1 MNDVLSRLRTSLE
14 GRYTVDREIGR
25 GGMSLVFQARDLKHN
40 RNVAIKV
47 LRPELTASIG
57 ADRFLSEINI
67 AANLEHPNILPLFDS
82 GDADGLL
89 FYSMPLVE
97 GESLRDRINR
107 EGPLP
112 LEDSLQIA
120 REVGDAL
127 AYAHEQGIVHRDIK
141 PENILL
147 ASGKARVADFGI
159 ARARTEAGEFES
171 ITDAN
176 MAVGTPEYMSP
187 EQASGSDTLD
197 ERTDIYSLGCV
208 LYGMLAGEPPFSGRT
223 PQAIIAKHLGEKVP
237 TLSVLRPGV
246 PLWVV
251 RVIEKSLGKV
261 PADRYATVKKFV
273 EALEEPRR
281 RPDIVPIVV
290 AVVLT
295 LIVTGIGIGVGRAL
309 LRPEPIVLNS
319 DWVVGFP
326 FPTMGRE
333 KLSDDIGQIAALR
346 IGTALEGTDP
356 LVWKWGWDWLSPA
369 QRQDPEL
376 VTAQTMDDIARARG
390 ARFRISG
397 ALVETGNE
405 ASVTLFLHD
414 VLLDSTL
421 IQRTATTVA
430 HGDSVLS
437 RVVQAGREI
446 LPALFE
452 PGQEVDYAAFED
464 RDLAATALWM
474 QGEMEYR
481 RSRFE
486 TALNHYER
494 AVERDSTLAM
504 AALKGAQSAGWLK
517 EYERAELLVDRA
529 LDQSARLP
537 ARHLYFAKGL
547 KGWVTGAADSSV
559 YWFDRCLEEEP
570 GWREAHYALGEVYF
584 HLIPTQSR
592 PDTLAKANFEAAIQ
606 ADSSFT
612 PPLYHLTQIAIR
624 QGNVESAAEMIG
636 RFQRLSPENRFL
648 PPLRLGF
655 ECVSQGPESIAWRE
669 QVDRDASVVYR
680 AARMLTVAGSHP
692 PCAEAGLQAL
702 LAYGGERF
710 QWAAFFALQ
719 GLLAA
724 QGRHE
729 TLVMLIDSVIDS
741 GTLAAM
747 PLYLIDAIAGS
758 QVEAKALEMEA
769 YGERWG
775 EQYERFREFGDEYM
789 WIGWLY
795 GAWHALKGDSTEVRS
810 LRDILRDRADEADDE
825 EMALYAEA
833 LSGHLDLIRHD
844 STSAIERWSSLSSV
858 GIADSLNASFG
869 RSIPIERLRLAE
881 VLCAQGRYQ
890 ECLDVASI
898 FDHPGPLIFIPFL
911 PASLALRYQAA
922 VQLGWDEKANE
933 FRTRLD
939 RLGRLDM
946 LPGSEEGW

>member
-25 GGMSLVFQARDLKHN
+25 GGMSLVFQARDLKHD

-57 ADRFLSEINI
+57 AERFLSEINI

-89 FYSMPLVE
+89 YYSMPLVE

-237 TLSVLRPGV
+237 TLNVLRPGV

-295 LIVTGIGIGVGRAL
+295 LIVTVIGIGVGRAL

-356 LVWKWGWDWLSPA
+356 LVWKWGWDWLTPA

-376 VTAQTMDDIARARG
+376 VTAQTMDDIARSRG

-421 IQRTATTVA
+421 IQRTATTCC
-430 HGDSVLS
+430 
-437 RVVQAGREI
+437 
-446 LPALFE
+446 P
-452 PGQEVDYAAFED
+452 
-464 RDLAATALWM
+464 W
-474 QGEMEYR
+474 
-481 RSRFE
+481 
-486 TALNHYER
+486 
-494 AVERDSTLAM
+494 
-504 AALKGAQSAGWLK
+504 
-517 EYERAELLVDRA
+517 
-529 LDQSARLP
+529 
-537 ARHLYFAKGL
+537 
-547 KGWVTGAADSSV
+547 
-559 YWFDRCLEEEP
+559 
-570 GWREAHYALGEVYF
+570 
-584 HLIPTQSR
+584 
-592 PDTLAKANFEAAIQ
+592 
-606 ADSSFT
+606 
-612 PPLYHLTQIAIR
+612 
-624 QGNVESAAEMIG
+624 
-636 RFQRLSPENRFL
+636 
-648 PPLRLGF
+648 
-655 ECVSQGPESIAWRE
+655 
-669 QVDRDASVVYR
+669 
-680 AARMLTVAGSHP
+680 
-692 PCAEAGLQAL
+692 
-702 LAYGGERF
+702 
-710 QWAAFFALQ
+710 
-719 GLLAA
+719 
-724 QGRHE
+724 
-729 TLVMLIDSVIDS
+729 
-741 GTLAAM
+741 
-747 PLYLIDAIAGS
+747 
-758 QVEAKALEMEA
+758 
-769 YGERWG
+769 
-775 EQYERFREFGDEYM
+775 
-789 WIGWLY
+789 
-795 GAWHALKGDSTEVRS
+795 
-810 LRDILRDRADEADDE
+810 
-825 EMALYAEA
+825 
-833 LSGHLDLIRHD
+833 
-844 STSAIERWSSLSSV
+844 
-858 GIADSLNASFG
+858 
-869 RSIPIERLRLAE
+869 
-881 VLCAQGRYQ
+881 
-890 ECLDVASI
+890 
-898 FDHPGPLIFIPFL
+898 
-911 PASLALRYQAA
+911 
-922 VQLGWDEKANE
+922 
-933 FRTRLD
+933 
-939 RLGRLDM
+939 
-946 LPGSEEGW
+946 